1 MRHPTWDDI
10 RRFCEVD
17 GWTPTQRSRGRKRRD
32 HDRFQKPLEDG
43 RILRT
48 RASHGRAEIGD
59 PALVTRIL
67 RHQLDVTAEEFWEA
81 VDNGNPPQRLQDE
94 GDETHPEEAVPA
106 HRLED
111 WLAVQLTIT
120 VGLSDAEVSQLTQE
134 TGMRIWTEWVTRN
147 PQGSDEHPS

>member
-17 GWTPTQRSRGRKRRD
+17 DWTPTHLKRGRKRRD
-32 HDRFQKPLEDG
+32 HDRFQKTLADG

-59 PALVTRIL
+59 PGLVTRIL
-67 RHQLDVTAEEFWEA
+67 RHQLEVTVDEFWDA
-81 VDNGNPPQRLQDE
+81 VDNGNPPVRPPK
-94 GDETHPEEAVPA
+94 TATTPEEAAPA

-111 WLAVQLTIT
+111 WLAVQLAIT
-120 VGLSDAEVSQLTQE
+120 VGLSDTEIGALTQE
-134 TGMRIWTEWVTRN
+134 TGMEVWTEWIERHR
-147 PQGSDEHPS
+147 QGEEG